1 MADRRFDSPADDTS
15 FIFGAETSLISVYR
29 LDSPIDGTDFIFDE
43 SKEVSGTG
51 SSGGAVV
58 QHLRNLGMYR

>member
-1 MADRRFDSPADDTS
+1 MADLRFDSPVDDTS
-15 FIFGAETSLISVYR
+15 FIFAGEATLVHIFR
-29 LDSPIDGTDFIFDE
+29 LDSPIDGADFIFDE
-43 SKEVSGTG
+43 SENFTGAG